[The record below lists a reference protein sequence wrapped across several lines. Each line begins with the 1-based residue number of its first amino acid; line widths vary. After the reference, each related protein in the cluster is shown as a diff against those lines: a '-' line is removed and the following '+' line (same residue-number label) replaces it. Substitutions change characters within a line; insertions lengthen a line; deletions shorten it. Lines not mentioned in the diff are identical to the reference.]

1 MPGSYTPAFI
11 AAGDMYRTM
20 SVPAHVDVATFE
32 VRAYSAVE
40 TPAARPAAAIRDKG
54 DLLRP
59 DLYVVIRFLERM
71 FTKAVPLSRTKL
83 QVAIGVNYTVFSRYL
98 RWLSARGLVER
109 VDAPGREMFRI
120 SRKGYDAYRALVLLA
135 R

>member
-11 AAGDMYRTM
+11 GASDIYPTM
-20 SVPAHVDVATFE
+20 SVPAHVDVAPFD
-32 VRAYSAVE
+32 VRAYAPAS
-40 TPAARPAAAIRDKG
+40 TPEARPASPVREKG

-59 DLYVVIRFLERM
+59 DLYVVMRFLERM
-71 FTKAVPLSRTKL
+71 FTKAVPLSRTRL

-98 RWLSARGLVER
+98 RWLSERGLVER
-109 VDAPGREMFRI
+109 IDGPGRELFRI
-120 SRKGYDAYRALVLLA
+120 SRKGYDAYRALVFLA